1 MRELD
6 RNPSDIPP
14 LRCAVI
20 GAGRLGHALA
30 AALTSAG
37 LAVEG
42 PLGRGADPQADVV
55 LLTVPDAEIEAAA
68 AVLTPGRA
76 RFVGHCSGAT
86 TLAPRTHAQ
95 YKRGRSY

>member
-30 AALTSAG
+30 AELTSAG

-68 AVLTPGRA
+68 AVLTPGGPASSAIARA
-76 RFVGHCSGAT
+76 RRRSRRWPGA
-86 TLAPRTHAQ
+86 
-95 YKRGRSY
+95 KRSACIR